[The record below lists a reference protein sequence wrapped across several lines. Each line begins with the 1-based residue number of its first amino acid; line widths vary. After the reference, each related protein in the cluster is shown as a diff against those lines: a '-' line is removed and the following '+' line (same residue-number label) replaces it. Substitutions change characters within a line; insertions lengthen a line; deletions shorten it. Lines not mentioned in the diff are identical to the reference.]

1 MQEAFLAESAFQCGF
16 CTPGMIMTAKALL
29 DDEPEASTEVVKAW
43 LRGNICRCTGY
54 VSILA
59 AVRSAQR
66 RLRAPAP

>member
-1 MQEAFLAESAFQCGF
+1 
-16 CTPGMIMTAKALL
+16 MIVTVKALL
-29 DDEPEASTEVVKAW
+29 EEDPDASSETVKAW

-66 RLRAPAP
+66 RLRESA